1 MDKALTPKPEQDG
14 IWDPEEDLMQ
24 KILAQCE
31 NTDLSA
37 VHAAGCCHAVGVLL
51 LSQVYNL
58 TQREEV
64 QSLPLGDDIEFIE
77 P

>member
-1 MDKALTPKPEQDG
+1 MDEALTPKPERDAD
-14 IWDPEEDLMQ
+14 WDPEEDLMQ
-24 KILAQCE
+24 RILTECMK
-31 NTDLSA
+31 TDLSA
-37 VHAAGCCHAVGVLL
+37 VHSAGACHAVGVLL
-51 LSQVYNL
+51 LAQAFDL